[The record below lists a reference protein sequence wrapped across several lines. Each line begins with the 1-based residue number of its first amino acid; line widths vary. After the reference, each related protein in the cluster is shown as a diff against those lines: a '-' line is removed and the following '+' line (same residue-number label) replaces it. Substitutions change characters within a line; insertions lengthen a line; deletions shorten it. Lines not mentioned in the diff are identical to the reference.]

1 MSRSTATGV
10 LYPAPGSAPWLVCEA
25 GLRLL
30 ECCRLHVK
38 DVDFATNKIVVRDGK
53 GRKDGF
59 VELPGAL
66 FRKYPNAAREWAWQW
81 VFPAT
86 RFYVDNV
93 TGQRRRHHLH
103 ESVLQRAVKDAV
115 RAAGIPKPATCHT
128 LRQSFAAHLLEDNH
142 DIRTVQELL
151 GHRDVSGVVQRRVRR
166 SARIHRTSRKRR
178 LVQDRSRSADH
189 EGVGKSPRLSRLPW
203 RSYGEAGARKGD
215 GSLSTDPIAETLGA
229 LWSPLLAIT
238 TRHQGRSNGLVAG
251 TGVFASLVPE
261 APRVLVEITKTS
273 LTHDLVLASRVFALH
288 TLPATPDDALK
299 TSLSLVR
306 TLGMRSGHDGDKM
319 AGIAAGAGVTGSPIL
334 AETLTY
340 VEARV
345 VGTLD
350 AEELT
355 IFLADVVGGGRHRSG
370 ELLTLQKLRENLPK
384 EWLAEWATSRQRQ
397 VNEARRR
404 RGLR

>member
-1 MSRSTATGV
+1 M
-10 LYPAPGSAPWLVCEA
+10 
-25 GLRLL
+25 
-30 ECCRLHVK
+30 
-38 DVDFATNKIVVRDGK
+38 
-53 GRKDGF
+53 
-59 VELPGAL
+59 
-66 FRKYPNAAREWAWQW
+66 
-81 VFPAT
+81 
-86 RFYVDNV
+86 
-93 TGQRRRHHLH
+93 
-103 ESVLQRAVKDAV
+103 
-115 RAAGIPKPATCHT
+115 
-128 LRQSFAAHLLEDNH
+128 
-142 DIRTVQELL
+142 
-151 GHRDVSGVVQRRVRR
+151 
-166 SARIHRTSRKRR
+166 
-178 LVQDRSRSADH
+178 
-189 EGVGKSPRLSRLPW
+189 
-203 RSYGEAGARKGD
+203 
-215 GSLSTDPIAETLGA
+215 
-229 LWSPLLAIT
+229 
-238 TRHQGRSNGLVAG
+238 VAG

>member
-1 MSRSTATGV
+1 
-10 LYPAPGSAPWLVCEA
+10 
-25 GLRLL
+25 
-30 ECCRLHVK
+30 
-38 DVDFATNKIVVRDGK
+38 
-53 GRKDGF
+53 
-59 VELPGAL
+59 
-66 FRKYPNAAREWAWQW
+66 
-81 VFPAT
+81 
-86 RFYVDNV
+86 
-93 TGQRRRHHLH
+93 
-103 ESVLQRAVKDAV
+103 
-115 RAAGIPKPATCHT
+115 
-128 LRQSFAAHLLEDNH
+128 
-142 DIRTVQELL
+142 
-151 GHRDVSGVVQRRVRR
+151 
-166 SARIHRTSRKRR
+166 
-178 LVQDRSRSADH
+178 
-189 EGVGKSPRLSRLPW
+189 
-203 RSYGEAGARKGD
+203 
-215 GSLSTDPIAETLGA
+215 LSTDPIADTLAA

-238 TRHQGRSNGLVAG
+238 THHQGRSNGMVAG

-319 AGIAAGAGVTGSPIL
+319 GGLAARPGVTGSPIL

-340 VEARV
+340 VEGRV

-370 ELLTLQKLRENLPK
+370 ELLTLQALREKLPK
-384 EWLAEWATSRQRQ
+384 EWMGEWATSRERQ
-397 VNEARRR
+397 VAEARRR

>member
-1 MSRSTATGV
+1 M
-10 LYPAPGSAPWLVCEA
+10 
-25 GLRLL
+25 
-30 ECCRLHVK
+30 
-38 DVDFATNKIVVRDGK
+38 
-53 GRKDGF
+53 
-59 VELPGAL
+59 
-66 FRKYPNAAREWAWQW
+66 
-81 VFPAT
+81 
-86 RFYVDNV
+86 
-93 TGQRRRHHLH
+93 
-103 ESVLQRAVKDAV
+103 
-115 RAAGIPKPATCHT
+115 
-128 LRQSFAAHLLEDNH
+128 
-142 DIRTVQELL
+142 
-151 GHRDVSGVVQRRVRR
+151 
-166 SARIHRTSRKRR
+166 
-178 LVQDRSRSADH
+178 
-189 EGVGKSPRLSRLPW
+189 
-203 RSYGEAGARKGD
+203 
-215 GSLSTDPIAETLGA
+215 
-229 LWSPLLAIT
+229 
-238 TRHQGRSNGLVAG
+238 VAG

-273 LTHDLVLASRVFALH
+273 LTHDLVLASRVFAPH

-319 AGIAAGAGVTGSPIL
+319 VGIPARGGVTGSPIL

-355 IFLADVVGGGRHRSG
+355 VFLADVVGGGRHRSG

-384 EWLAEWATSRQRQ
+384 EWLAEWATSRERQ